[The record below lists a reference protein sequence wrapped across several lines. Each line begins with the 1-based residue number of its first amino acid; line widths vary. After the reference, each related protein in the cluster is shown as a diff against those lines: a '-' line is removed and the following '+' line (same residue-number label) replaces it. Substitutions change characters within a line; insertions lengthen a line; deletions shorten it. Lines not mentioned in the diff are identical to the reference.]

1 MNTTH
6 FNAINFTTKIYLLCF
21 VLFLV
26 SASAFAQVAPATE
39 QDSIKTG
46 HALGRIHMNNP
57 SSIESKYTYDAFTD
71 RYIYTET
78 VGEFNINYPII
89 LTPAEYER
97 LVQAE
102 NLKSYYKQKIDAFDG
117 KKEGSEDAKKN
128 LLPEFYVNSSFF
140 ESVFGGS
147 TIEVIPQGSVEMD
160 LGVLFSK
167 QDNPSFSPQNQSNF
181 SFDFDQ
187 RISLSLLG
195 KVGTRLQVTANY
207 DTESTFDFQNLVKLE
222 YTPTEDDI
230 VQKIEVGNISMPLNS
245 SLITGAQS
253 LFGVKTQL
261 KFGKTTVTGV
271 FSQQNSET
279 TTVISEG
286 GGTSEEFELY
296 ARDYDENRHFF
307 LAQYFR
313 EKYDAALSNYPFINS
328 NIQITNIE
336 VWKTN
341 RTNETDNV
349 RNIVAFQDL
358 GESNPEFINSA
369 VNVYASSGAY
379 PDNGNNGFDPTAIGN
394 ANSQLT
400 SAVREVST
408 VQSGILVSGTSEGY
422 DYGKLENADKLV
434 KNTDYTVNTQ
444 LGYISLSQR
453 LSSDDILAV
462 AFQFTVG
469 GKVYQVGEFASDG
482 VDATGIDDSGDQ
494 TVVTN
499 NNLVLKLLKSSTTS
513 VAQPVWKLM
522 MKNIYDTGGYQL
534 SEEDFKLNIY
544 YKDASAL
551 NFITPVNGD
560 FGTTFN
566 GDVIEEVALLR
577 LFNFD
582 KLDYNGDPQTKG
594 DGFFDYEEDITI
606 MSSEGKI
613 IFTKVEPFGEYLF
626 DVLDVA
632 TGSEDYDFPSTYNEN
647 QKKYVYN
654 ELYQVTKTNALD
666 YAEKNKFQLVG
677 KYTSSGSDGIS
688 IGAYNVARG
697 SVTVTAGGRQLI
709 EGIDYTVD
717 YQMGTVE
724 ILDEALKAS
733 DTPIQ
738 VSTENNSLF
747 GQQTKTFM
755 GLNVQHQFNDKFV
768 LGATILNLN
777 EKPIT
782 QKSSYS
788 SESINNTI
796 FGINGNYST
805 ELPFLT
811 RLVNKLPNID
821 TDVPSN
827 VSVQGEFAY
836 LIPGTSSGSDF
847 DGESTV
853 YVDDFE
859 GTQSDISLLTQ
870 DSWTL
875 ASRPLDLGV
884 PGNTNEDSNGIQ
896 NGYQRA
902 MLNWYTIDPLF
913 YTSERPS
920 DMTDDDMSSLYTSR
934 VYIDELF
941 PEQDVASGQS
951 TVISTLDLA
960 YYPQERGPYNFDPN
974 TKSGV
979 IQDPQYSWAGITREL
994 STTDFEQSNVE
1005 YIEFWLQDPFQE
1017 NESNPGGKL
1026 VFNLGN
1032 VSEDVIKDG
1041 KKQYENGLP
1050 DDGDISILPTT
1061 AWGTVVPQNQSLV
1074 YAFDTEGT
1082 ERTNQDVGYDGYDD
1096 TDEGA
1101 VFGTDFGAD
1110 PSNDNYVYYL
1120 NTTGDIFNRY
1130 KYYNGLDGN
1139 SPDVFTDTNRGS
1151 TTLPDVEDI
1160 NRDNTMNTIN
1170 SYYEYELE
1178 LTPQNLPDNA
1188 SDVGNIPDSNPLSEY
1203 IKDIKVESRTLPN
1216 GQSTNVR
1223 WYQFRIPVEDD
1234 NATAI
1239 GGISD
1244 LRSVRFARIY
1254 LKDFTDTTVF
1264 RFGTLDLVRSDWIR
1278 YTLALDDNDISP
1290 DDQNT
1295 EFSVGVISTL
1305 ENDGIYESP
1314 PDVEPEELYSNNTVI
1329 EQDEQSLVLDVC
1341 GLEVEDS
1348 RGVYKS
1354 ITLDMRQYNN
1364 LQMFVHAEDDGALG
1378 LSDYPVAFIRMG
1390 SDLTENYYQ
1399 IEIPLEVSTGSS
1411 SEALW
1416 PENNEINLSLD
1427 LLQEAKSLG
1436 LAAGTLSSED
1446 PTFYDVI
1453 EDELSLV
1460 EDPYSGYVLG
1470 QHRIGIKGNPSS
1482 GDVRTLMLGI
1492 KNGSTS
1498 EQCGTFWF
1506 NELRL
1511 SDMDSEGGWAAVV
1524 SMDTNI
1530 ADFASLSVTGSQS
1543 TAGFGTIEQSST
1555 ERSLEDVVQYDL
1567 VANVNLGQLLPEK
1580 WGVQIPFTYGVSE
1593 ETSTPKYDEYYQ
1605 DIELDAILES
1615 TTNKDSVLNVNQD
1628 YTKRKSINFIG
1639 VRKIRTKETKPHFYD
1654 VENFTL
1660 NYSYNKVNHH
1670 DFDIESSVEE
1680 TINLGANYG
1689 YNFTPKTIEPFKNN
1703 DSLFTGKYWKIL
1715 KDFNFNY
1722 LPTTFT
1728 VSSSFLRDYNKQTYR
1743 EVELVEGNIGVEDL
1757 YRRNYTFDFQ
1767 YAFSFNL
1774 TRALQLNYTT
1784 SRSNIVKNYYT
1795 DDTNELQDASLDVW
1809 DGMFDM
1815 GEPNTLYQ
1823 QLGINYELPLY
1834 KLPFLSFLQATYSYT
1849 GDFQWE
1855 KGSDLYGDLE
1865 IDGETYDLGNSI
1877 QNANVH
1883 NINTSMDLTKLYK
1896 YVGLV
1901 KKKTARV
1908 TTSRPSP
1915 RDLPQDGGPVA
1926 EQASAKKKSNTLLN
1940 AGIDLVTMVK
1950 RVQLNYQENNGTYI
1964 PGYLQTPGFFGT
1976 VEPTFGYTLGSQDD
1990 VRQIAASNGWLT
2002 LYEDYNEQ
2010 YIETHNRQLDIS
2022 ANLEPVS
2029 DLKID
2034 LLFNRLYSESLTE
2047 NYVINEVDNN
2057 YEYESLTPYTY
2068 GNFNVSTIM
2077 IKSFGKSTASESK
2090 AFDDFKAN
2098 RLTISRRLAERAGV
2112 DMTNPDNFE
2121 DGDINSYAL
2130 GFGKTNQA
2138 VLLPSFL
2145 SAYLGEDPGGVSLGA
2160 FRNVPLPNWDLKY
2173 TGFMKMA
2180 WFKKRFKRF
2189 SISHGYRST
2198 YTINQ
2203 FTSNLNYSNVDYSVD
2218 YLEQSDDVFNES
2230 GDYKN
2235 KNLYS
2240 NINLTEMFSPL
2251 VRIDFEMNNS
2261 IKVLAELQK
2270 DRLLSLSFDNN
2281 LMTEIVGNEYI
2292 LGLGYR
2298 IKDVRMKS
2306 KLAGPNQTIVSDIN
2320 MKADVSFRD
2329 NQTIIRYLDLDNT
2342 QITSG
2347 QTIWA
2352 LKYTADYTFS
2362 KNLSAIFYFDYSFSE
2377 YAISTSYPQTTLS
2390 TGLTLRYNFGN

>member
-1 MNTTH
+1 M
-6 FNAINFTTKIYLLCF
+6 
-21 VLFLV
+21 
-26 SASAFAQVAPATE
+26 AQVAPAAE

-46 HALGRIHMNNP
+46 HALGRIKIANP
-57 SSIESKYTYDAFTD
+57 SSIVSKYTYDAFTD
-71 RYIYTET
+71 RYIYTES

-89 LTPAEYER
+89 LTPTEYQE
-97 LVQAE
+97 LVQAA
-102 NLKSYYKQKIDAFDG
+102 NLRSYYKQKIDAFDG
-117 KKEGSEDAKKN
+117 KKEGSEAAKKN

-140 ESVFGGS
+140 ESIFGGS

-167 QDNPSFSPQNQSNF
+167 QDNPSFSPENRSNF

-207 DTESTFDFQNLVKLE
+207 DTESTFDFQNLIKLE

-230 VQKIEVGNISMPLNS
+230 IQKIEVGNISMPLNS

-271 FSQQNSET
+271 FSQQKSET

-313 EKYDAALSNYPFINS
+313 EKYDTALANYPFINS
-328 NIQITNIE
+328 NVQITNIE

-369 VNVYASSGAY
+369 VNVYKSSGAY
-379 PDNGNNGFDPTAIGN
+379 PDNENNGYNPTAIGG

-400 SAVREVST
+400 SLVRDVST
-408 VQSGILVSGTSEGY
+408 VQSSILVSGTSEGY
-422 DYGKLENADKLV
+422 DYSKLESADKLI
-434 KNTDYTVNTQ
+434 NGTDYTVNTQ
-444 LGYISLSQR
+444 LGYISLSQS

-462 AFQFTVG
+462 AFQYTVG

-482 VDATGIDDSGDQ
+482 VDATGIDNSGDQ
-494 TVVTN
+494 TIVTN
-499 NNLVLKLLKSSTTS
+499 NNLVVKMLKSSTTS
-513 VAQPVWKLM
+513 VTQPVWKLM
-522 MKNIYDTGGYQL
+522 MKNIYDTGGYEI
-534 SEEDFKLNIY
+534 SEDDFKLNIY

-551 NFITPVNGD
+551 NFITPVGD
-560 FGTTFN
+560 NFGTTFN
-566 GDVIEEVALLR
+566 GQSIEEVALLR

-582 KLDYNGDPQTKG
+582 KLDSNGDSQVSG
-594 DGFFDYEEDITI
+594 DGFFDFEEGITI

-626 DVLDVA
+626 DVLDVS
-632 TGSEDYDFPSTYNEN
+632 TSSENYDIPSTYNEN

-654 ELYQVTKTNALD
+654 ELYSVTKTNALD
-666 YAEKNKFQLVG
+666 YSDKNKFQLVG
-677 KYTSSGSDGIS
+677 SYSSSGSDGIS
-688 IGAYNVARG
+688 LGAYNVTRG

-709 EGIDYTVD
+709 EGVDYTVD

-733 DTPIQ
+733 GTPIQ
-738 VSTENNSLF
+738 VSTESNSVY

-755 GLNVQHQFNDKFV
+755 GVNVQHQFNDKFV

-777 EKPIT
+777 EQPLT
-782 QKSSYS
+782 QKASYS

-827 VSVQGEFAY
+827 LSVQGEFAY
-836 LIPGTSSGSDF
+836 LIPGTSSGTDF
-847 DGESTV
+847 DGEATV

-859 GTQSDISLLTQ
+859 GSQSDISLLSQ
-870 DSWTL
+870 SSWAL
-875 ASRPLDLGV
+875 SSRPLNLKV
-884 PGNTNEDSNGIQ
+884 PGNSNEDSNGIQ

-902 MLNWYTIDPLF
+902 MLNWYSIDALF

-920 DMTDDDMSSLYTSR
+920 DVTDDDMSSLYTSR

-941 PEQDVASGQS
+941 PEQDIASGQS

-960 YYPQERGPYNFDPN
+960 YYPEDRGPYNFDPS
-974 TKSGV
+974 TKDGTIS
-979 IQDPQYSWAGITREL
+979 DPQYSWAGITRAL
-994 STTDFEQSNVE
+994 TTTDFEQSNVE

-1032 VSEDVIKDG
+1032 VSEDIIKDG

-1061 AWGTVVPQNQSLV
+1061 AWGTVVPQNQSLI

-1096 TDEGA
+1096 IDEGN
-1101 VFGTDFGAD
+1101 VFGTDFGPD
-1110 PSNDNYVYYL
+1110 PANDNYVYYL
-1120 NTTGDIFNRY
+1120 NTTGGIFDRY

-1160 NRDNTMNTIN
+1160 NRDNTMNTID
-1170 SYYEYELE
+1170 SYYEYELD

-1203 IKDIKVESRTLPN
+1203 IKDIKVESRSLPN
-1216 GQSTNVR
+1216 GQSESVR
-1223 WYQFRIPVEDD
+1223 WYQFRIPVESSE
-1234 NATAI
+1234 ATAV

-1244 LRSVRFARIY
+1244 LKSVRFARIY
-1254 LKDFTDTTVF
+1254 LKDFTEATVF

-1278 YTLALDDNDISP
+1278 YSLALDEDDVTP
-1290 DDQNT
+1290 DDPDT

-1314 PDVEPEELYSNNTVI
+1314 PDVEAEELYSNNTVI

-1341 GLEVEDS
+1341 GLEPEDS

-1354 ITLDMRQYNN
+1354 INLDMRQYNN
-1364 LQMFVHAEDDGALG
+1364 IQMFVHAEDVGTYG

-1399 IEIPLEVSTGSS
+1399 IEIPLEVSEGITRD
-1411 SEALW
+1411 ELW
-1416 PENNEINLSLD
+1416 PEDNEINLSLD

-1436 LAAGTLSSED
+1436 LANGILSSED

-1453 EDELSLV
+1453 DGELSLV
-1460 EDPYSGYVLG
+1460 EDPYSGYVVG

-1492 KNGSTS
+1492 KNGSTN
-1498 EQCGTFWF
+1498 EQCGSFWF

-1511 SDMDSEGGWAAVV
+1511 SDMDSEGGWAAVATIDANV
-1524 SMDTNI
+1524 
-1530 ADFASLSVTGSQS
+1530 ADFASISATGSQS
-1543 TAGFGTIEQSST
+1543 TSGFGTIEQSSS
-1555 ERSLEDVVQYDL
+1555 ERSMEDVVQYDL
-1567 VANVNLGQLLPEK
+1567 VANVNVGQLLPEK

-1605 DIELDAILES
+1605 DIKLDDILA
-1615 TTNKDSVLNVNQD
+1615 TTNNKDSVLNVNQD

-1639 VRKIRTKETKPHFYD
+1639 VRKIRTTEAKPHFYD

-1660 NYSYNKVNHH
+1660 NYSYNKVDHH
-1670 DFDIESSVEE
+1670 SFDIENSVEE
-1680 TINLGANYG
+1680 TINLGANYA

-1703 DSLFTGKYWKIL
+1703 DSIFTGKYWKIL

-1728 VSSSFLRDYNKQTYR
+1728 VNSNFLRDYNKQTYR

-1757 YRRNYTFDFQ
+1757 YRRNYTYDFQ

-1774 TRALQLNYTT
+1774 TKSLQLNYTT

-1795 DDTNELQDASLDVW
+1795 DDDSELQDASLDVW
-1809 DGMFDM
+1809 DGLFDM

-1823 QLGINYELPLY
+1823 QLSINYELPLY
-1834 KLPFLSFLQATYSYT
+1834 KIPFLSFLQASYSYT

-1865 IDGETYDLGNSI
+1865 IDGETYDLGNTI

-1883 NINTSMDLTKLYK
+1883 NLNTSMNMAKLYK
-1896 YVGLV
+1896 YAGLV
-1901 KKKTARV
+1901 KKSTGRSKPSRSGPRGVPKDDVISEVDTKALSSKEKRV
-1908 TTSRPSP
+1908 
-1915 RDLPQDGGPVA
+1915 A
-1926 EQASAKKKSNTLLN
+1926 LLN

-1964 PGYLQTPGFFGT
+1964 PGYLETPGFFGT
-1976 VEPTFGYTLGSQDD
+1976 VQPTFGYTIGSQSDI
-1990 VRQIAASNGWLT
+1990 RQLAASNGWLT
-2002 LYEDYNEQ
+2002 LYDEYNEQ
-2010 YIETHNRQLDIS
+2010 YLETHNRQLDVS
-2022 ANLEPVS
+2022 ANLEPIS

-2034 LLFNRLYSESLTE
+2034 LSFNRLYSESLTE
-2047 NYVINEVDNN
+2047 NYIVNDLGDS
-2057 YEYESLTPYTY
+2057 YEYQSLTPYTY

-2077 IKSFGKSTASESK
+2077 IKSFGKSDENGSK
-2090 AFDDFKAN
+2090 AFDDFRNN
-2098 RLTISRRLAERAGV
+2098 RLTVSRRLAQQAGV

-2121 DGDINSYAL
+2121 DGDVDGYAL
-2130 GFGKTNQA
+2130 GFGKTSQA

-2145 SAYLGEDPGGVSLGA
+2145 SAYLGEDAGGVSLSA
-2160 FRNVPLPNWDLKY
+2160 FRNIPLPNWDIKY
-2173 TGFMKMA
+2173 TGFMKMN
-2180 WFKKRFKRF
+2180 WFKKNFKRF
-2189 SISHGYRST
+2189 SLSHGYRAT

-2203 FTSNLNYSNVDYSVD
+2203 FTSNLDYNKVDYSVD
-2218 YLEQSDDVFNES
+2218 YLEQDSDVLNES
-2230 GDYKN
+2230 GDYKAE
-2235 KNLYS
+2235 NLYS

-2251 VRIDFEMNNS
+2251 IRIDLEMNNS
-2261 IKVLAELQK
+2261 IKVLAEIQK

-2281 LMTEIVGNEYI
+2281 LMTEIIGNEYV

-2329 NQTIIRYLDLDNT
+2329 NKTIIRYLDLDNT

-2390 TGLTLRYNFGN
+2390 SGLTLRYNFGN

>member
-1 MNTTH
+1 M
-6 FNAINFTTKIYLLCF
+6 A
-21 VLFLV
+21 
-26 SASAFAQVAPATE
+26 
-39 QDSIKTG
+39 
-46 HALGRIHMNNP
+46 NP

-78 VGEFNINYPII
+78 VGDFNINYPVI
-89 LTPAEYER
+89 LTPAEYQK
-97 LVQAE
+97 LVQSE
-102 NLKSYYKQKIDAFDG
+102 QLKSYYKQKIDAFDG
-117 KKEGSEDAKKN
+117 RKEGAEDAKKN

-140 ESVFGGS
+140 ESVFGGN
-147 TIEVIPQGSVEMD
+147 TIEVIPQGTVEMD

-167 QDNPSFSPQNQSNF
+167 QDNPSFSPQNRSNF
-181 SFDFDQ
+181 SLDFDQ

-286 GGTSEEFELY
+286 GGTSEEFELF

-358 GESNPEFINSA
+358 GESNPEFINSS
-369 VNVYASSGAY
+369 VNVYSSPGAY
-379 PDNGNNGFDPTAIGN
+379 PDNGNNAFDPTAIGN
-394 ANSQLT
+394 ANSQLST
-400 SAVREVST
+400 AIREIST

-422 DYGKLENADKLV
+422 DYSKLENADKLIR
-434 KNTDYTVNTQ
+434 NTDYTVNTQ

-453 LSSDDILAV
+453 LNSDDILAV

-469 GKVYQVGEFASDG
+469 GKTYQVGEFTSDG
-482 VDATGIDDSGDQ
+482 VDATSIDDSGDQ

-499 NNLVLKLLKSSTTS
+499 NNLVLKMLKSSTTS
-513 VAQPVWKLM
+513 VNQPVWKLM

-534 SEEDFKLNIY
+534 TEEDFKLNIY

-551 NFITPVNGD
+551 NFITPVNGS

-566 GDVIEEVALLR
+566 GESIEEVALLR
-577 LFNFD
+577 LFHFD
-582 KLDYNGDPQTKG
+582 KLDFNGDSQPTG
-594 DGFFDYEEDITI
+594 DGFFDYQEDITI

-626 DVLDVA
+626 DVLDIA
-632 TGSEDYDFPSTYNEN
+632 TSSADYDTPSTYNEN

-755 GLNVQHQFNDKFV
+755 GLNVEHQFSDKFV

-777 EKPIT
+777 EQPLT

-811 RLVNKLPNID
+811 RWVNKLPNID

-827 VSVQGEFAY
+827 LSVQGEFAY
-836 LIPGTSSGSDF
+836 LLPGTASGTDF

-859 GTQSDISLLTQ
+859 GSQSDISLLTQ
-870 DSWTL
+870 DSWAL
-875 ASRPLDLGV
+875 SSRPLNLDV

-941 PEQDVASGQS
+941 PEQDVAAGQS
-951 TVISTLDLA
+951 TVITTLDLV
-960 YYPQERGPYNFDPN
+960 YYPQERGPYNFDPS

-979 IQDPQYSWAGITREL
+979 IPDPQNSWAGITRAL
-994 STTDFEQSNVE
+994 TTTDFEQSNVE

-1017 NESNPGGKL
+1017 NDSNPGGKL

-1032 VSEDVIKDG
+1032 ISEDIIKDG

-1050 DDGDISILPTT
+1050 DDGDVSILPTT
-1061 AWGTVVPQNQSLV
+1061 AWGTVIPQNQSLV
-1074 YAFDTEGT
+1074 YAFDSEGA

-1096 TDEGA
+1096 IEEA
-1101 VFGTDFGAD
+1101 NAFGSDFGPD

-1120 NTTGDIFNRY
+1120 NTTGTIFDRY

-1139 SPDVFTDTNRGS
+1139 SPDTFTDTNRGS

-1160 NRDNTMNTIN
+1160 NRDNTMNTID

-1188 SDVGNIPDSNPLSEY
+1188 SDVGNIPEANPLSEY

-1216 GQSTNVR
+1216 GQSTSVR

-1234 NATAI
+1234 NATAV

-1264 RFGTLDLVRSDWIR
+1264 RFGSLDLVRSDWIR
-1278 YTLALDDNDISP
+1278 YTLALDDNDVTP

-1314 PDVEPEELYSNNTVI
+1314 PNVEPEELYSNNTVI
-1329 EQDEQSLVLDVC
+1329 EQDEQSLVLNVC

-1354 ITLDMRQYNN
+1354 INLDMRQYKN
-1364 LQMFVHAEDDGALG
+1364 LRMFVHAEDDGTNG
-1378 LSDYPVAFIRMG
+1378 LSDHPVAFIRMG

-1399 IEIPLEVSTGSS
+1399 IELPLEVSQGSS

-1416 PENNEINLSLD
+1416 PEDNEINIALD

-1436 LAAGTLSSED
+1436 LSAGTLTSED

-1453 EDELSLV
+1453 DGELSLV
-1460 EDPYSGYVLG
+1460 DDPYSGYVLG
-1470 QHRIGIKGNPSS
+1470 QHRIGIKGNPST

-1492 KNGSTS
+1492 KNGSSS

-1524 SMDTNI
+1524 TMDTNI
-1530 ADFASLSVTGSQS
+1530 ADFASVSVTGSQS

-1580 WGVQIPFTYGVSE
+1580 WGLQIPFTYGVSE

-1615 TTNKDSVLNVNQD
+1615 TNNRDSVLNVNQD

-1639 VRKIRTKETKPHFYD
+1639 VKKIRTTETKPHFYD
-1654 VENFTL
+1654 VENLTL

-1670 DFDIESSVEE
+1670 DFDIENSVEE
-1680 TINLGANYG
+1680 TINLGANYA
-1689 YNFTPKTIEPFKNN
+1689 YNFTPKTIEPFKKN

-1728 VSSSFLRDYNKQTYR
+1728 VSSKFLRDYNKQTYR
-1743 EVELVEGNIGVEDL
+1743 EVELIEGNIGVEDL

-1795 DDTNELQDASLDVW
+1795 DDANELQDASLDVW
-1809 DGMFDM
+1809 DGLFDM

-1883 NINTSMDLTKLYK
+1883 NISTSLDLTKLYK

-1901 KKKTARV
+1901 KKTSGR
-1908 TTSRPSP
+1908 TISSRPAP
-1915 RDLPQDGGPVA
+1915 RSLPQEDKPEAVN
-1926 EQASAKKKSNTLLN
+1926 QTAKNKSNTLLN
-1940 AGIDLVTMVK
+1940 AGVDLVTMVK
-1950 RVQLNYQENNGTYI
+1950 RVQLNYQENNGSYI

-1976 VEPTFGYTLGSQDD
+1976 VEPTFGYTLGSQSD
-1990 VRQIAASNGWLT
+1990 VRQLAASKGWLT
-2002 LYEDYNEQ
+2002 LYQDYNEQ
-2010 YIETHNRQLDIS
+2010 YLETHNKQLDIS

-2034 LLFNRLYSESLTE
+2034 LTFNRLYSESLAE
-2047 NYVINEVDNN
+2047 NYVINQNGTN
-2057 YEYESLTPYTY
+2057 YEYQSLTPYTY

-2077 IKSFGKSTASESK
+2077 IKSFGKSTETESK
-2090 AFDDFKAN
+2090 AFDKFKEN
-2098 RLTISRRLAERAGV
+2098 RLTISRRLAQRAGV

-2121 DGDINSYAL
+2121 DGDINGYAL

-2145 SAYLGEDPGGVSLGA
+2145 SAYLGEEADDVSLGA

-2189 SISHGYRST
+2189 SLSHGYRAT

-2203 FTSNLNYSNVDYSVD
+2203 FTSNLNYTNVDYSVD
-2218 YLEQSDDVFNES
+2218 YLEQNDDVFNES
-2230 GDYKN
+2230 GDYLN

-2251 VRIDFEMNNS
+2251 IRIDFEMNNS

-2281 LMTEIVGNEYI
+2281 LMTEIIGNEYI

-2329 NQTIIRYLDLDNT
+2329 NKTIIRYLDLDNT
-2342 QITSG
+2342 QVTSG